1 MKVAQSSLAL
11 CDPIDYTVHRILQV
25 RILEWVA
32 VSFSRDLPNPEI
44 KPRSP
49 TLQADSFPA
58 ELSGKP
64 FFQLLPD
71 CFLCMCLIQV
81 STGKRWGV
89 IGQVLLLPN
98 RMSWI
103 HIIGGLITPN
113 MFVITECFC
122 NEISCVQVWQLK
134 DKSKYPILVAKPGRH
149 TAKIF
154 FFYVKVV
161 SIAKWNS
168 GMKSDTEFKTSL

>member
-1 MKVAQSSLAL
+1 MKVTQPNLAL

-71 CFLCMCLIQV
+71 GFSCMRLIQV
-81 STGKRWGV
+81 STGKR
-89 IGQVLLLPN
+89 
-98 RMSWI
+98 
-103 HIIGGLITPN
+103 
-113 MFVITECFC
+113 
-122 NEISCVQVWQLK
+122 
-134 DKSKYPILVAKPGRH
+134 
-149 TAKIF
+149 
-154 FFYVKVV
+154 
-161 SIAKWNS
+161 
-168 GMKSDTEFKTSL
+168 